1 MICQLLSSVISLG
14 LGTLYPAYRSYK
26 AVRTKDVREYV
37 KWMMYWVVFGLF
49 KTAEEFTDV
58 FLGFWFPFYFQIKIV
73 MLIWI
78 LSPTTNGSSIL
89 FRKFVH
95 PYLMK
100 NEETIDKLLEH
111 AQVQSYNTVVRMG
124 HKALLYATNLVIES
138 IAKAPHLMVAMV
150 NFGQVAV
157 EQRGRQPQP
166 ALEEIVDP
174 VANLVDVDMADG
186 EDDHREI
193 MVNNDVLEED
203 MDPFDLGENNL
214 RGGAMDFSSGD
225 EDDFKLPEAKK
236 KVKGKM
242 DVGEIDM
249 AMEVRNNTVGKL
261 TVDVLKAWLK
271 VQGVSASKMKKAE
284 LVEAVK
290 EKIEN

>member
-174 VANLVDVDMADG
+174 VANLVDVNMADG
-186 EDDHREI
+186 EHDHREI